1 MKTRIVTLLAALLLT
16 AASTT
21 AQTKTATTISV
32 AVDNANGI
40 TAGEDARVE
49 VSLTDA
55 NNNGVT
61 GIATISVTQ
70 EGESAKPYNVAVV
83 EGTGTYYV
91 SNLASASYT
100 ITASYAGDDVYAASE
115 TAEAY
120 SLYVPKIT
128 TGVDISLD
136 KSSINVGETATVS
149 IQLNKTGY
157 TNAEGGVTA
166 LETPVVLSN
175 NAVVSIRINSQN
187 SEGTS
192 VPLVNGKG
200 AYKLIGF
207 AEGTYVID
215 VDYAGDD
222 KKYVNSGT
230 QGIKTLTLTVSKQET
245 TISVSDIAEIKEGED
260 ATITVTAT
268 PAIVGFATVTVDDT
282 EYNVALV
289 NGTGTCYVPNLTA
302 GTYDVT
308 AQIAEDDKYLGS
320 TDDTQQVTVSA
331 GTDPAIEHNAVL
343 TFTTTPE
350 DYTGNITLTVGNTDV
365 GNTDYTVAVVDGKGT
380 LVLPQ
385 LEAGTYTVNATLA
398 DDGKYAASTSDEMQL
413 VSVTGVTFPF
423 ATSQEWATWCDDW
436 AWKKPSGVTAYTISA
451 VSGNTVTITAVEGET
466 IPSHTPL
473 LLRKTGDAV
482 TPTKVI
488 TGTGTDNLVSATP
501 TGATFYGNASDTKI
515 TEGYN
520 YAYGSSYG
528 LNNGEF
534 MLIDTDN
541 GIPANRCLLN
551 VGGTNS
557 APVLNIEIGETT
569 NLVSIDNG
577 QLTIDNDVWYTLD
590 GRKLNGKPTKKGL
603 YIHNGRKVV
612 IK

>member
-1 MKTRIVTLLAALLLT
+1 MMKTRIYTLLAALLLT
-16 AASTT
+16 AASTY
-21 AQTKTATTISV
+21 AQTKIATTISV

-40 TAGEDARVE
+40 TAGEDARVT

-61 GIATISVTQ
+61 GIATISVKA
-70 EGESAKPYNVAVV
+70 EGGDAKYYDVAVV
-83 EGTGTYYV
+83 EGKGTFNV
-91 SNLASASYT
+91 TNLGSASYA
-100 ITASYAGDDVYAASE
+100 ITASFAGDDVYAASE

-128 TGVDISLD
+128 TGLNISID
-136 KSSINVGETATVS
+136 KTEMHVSETATVS

-200 AYKLIGF
+200 AYELIGF

-308 AQIAEDDKYLGS
+308 VSIAEDDKYLGS
-320 TDDTQQVTVSA
+320 TDTKQVTVNEGNPIVES
-331 GTDPAIEHNAVL
+331 NAVA
-343 TFTTTPE
+343 TVTVTPT
-350 DYTGNITLTVGNTDV
+350 DYTGNVTVTIDGENY
-365 GNTDYTVAVVDGKGT
+365 NVAVINGTGKV
-380 LVLPQ
+380 VLPQ
-385 LEAGTYTVNATLA
+385 LAAGTYAISASIA
-398 DDGKYAASTSDEMQL
+398 DDGKYAACTNEDAVL

-423 ATSQEWATWCDDW
+423 ATGQTWATWCDDW
-436 AWKKPSGVTAYTISA
+436 AWKKPEGVTAYTISA
-451 VSGNTVTITAVEGET
+451 VSGNTVTIAEVTGNE

-473 LLRKTGDAV
+473 LLKKTGEAV
-482 TPTKVI
+482 TPTSVKAA
-488 TGTGTDNLVSATP
+488 TGTDALVSTAA
-501 TGATFYGNASDTKI
+501 TGATFYGNACDTKI

-520 YAYGSSYG
+520 YAIGQSYG
-528 LNNGEF
+528 LYNGEF
-534 MLIDTDN
+534 VLIDTEN
-541 GIPANRCLLN
+541 GIAANRCMLN
-551 VGGTNS
+551 VTTSGNQ
-557 APVLNIEIGETT
+557 APTR
-569 NLVSIDNG
+569 
-577 QLTIDNDVWYTLD
+577 LTISKDGDATGITTTDYTDLTDSDGSWYSLD
-590 GRKLNGKPTKKGL
+590 GRKLNGKPTQKGV
-603 YIHNGRKVV
+603 YIYKGVKRVV
-612 IK
+612 K